1 MTNELSIR
9 VIRKLISTGPILQR
23 GFESCIQTAE
33 DDATMIQVRSL
44 ALISAGPMTVSE
56 LARLRQVSLQT
67 ASETVKHLEERTWVV
82 KVRNPK
88 DRRQWLITLT
98 HAGLQQLE
106 AARNFAIS
114 QMIPH
119 LEQLTHDEMIAIDIA
134 LDALGRIFAI
144 ADVTELPVSAE
155 KDAS

>member
-1 MTNELSIR
+1 MTDDLSLR
-9 VIRKLISTGPILQR
+9 VIRKLIAMGPILQR
-23 GFESCIQTAE
+23 GFESRIQPAE
-33 DDATMIQVRSL
+33 DDATMIQMRSL
-44 ALISAGPMTVSE
+44 ALLSAGSMTISE

-67 ASETVKHLEERTWVV
+67 ASETVKNLEDREWIERY
-82 KVRNPK
+82 RNPN

-106 AARNFAIS
+106 AARNYAVA

-119 LEQLTHDEMIAIDIA
+119 LNQLSIDEMKSIDLA
-134 LDALGRIFAI
+134 LDALGRVFAI
-144 ADVTELPVSAE
+144 PDVAQITPSEK